1 MIKELRKTV
10 WLGGTLIVLLTLVAY
25 LPAMRGGFIWND
37 DSYVTGNQM
46 LRSLAGLGKIW
57 TRPGAT
63 EQYYPLVFTSF
74 WAEYHLWK
82 LQPFGYHF
90 VNVLLHVLNAVLL
103 WRVLRGLE
111 IQGAWWIAAIFAL
124 HPVQVES
131 VAWITERKNILS
143 GVFYLLA
150 MLAWFRFRP
159 LTASQTAGSQ
169 DWRFYPLVILLF
181 LCALLSKT
189 VTLSLPA
196 VIVLLIWWKGNRVE
210 RRDVLALVPLFA
222 LGTALG
228 FMTMWMEKHHVGAG
242 RDWILSVVQRCLLA
256 GRALWFYVGK
266 LCWPHPLTFI
276 YPRWVIDAR
285 AWWQYLF
292 PMAALVVPIT
302 LWLLRRRIGRGP
314 LVATLY
320 FEGTLVPALGFFDVY
335 PFRYSFV
342 ADHFQYLACIGPIA
356 LVVSAGAMI
365 CRRSAGQWDRL
376 VTLAAAAALLML
388 GVFTWRQGL
397 IYNDPETLW
406 RDTLAKNPDA
416 WMAHN
421 NLGLVLTDQG
431 RVEEAIAEYRASLRI
446 KPDHWG
452 AHYNLAN
459 ALVAQGKLANAI
471 TEYQVVLRAE
481 PNFAPAHDN
490 LGGALAMQGKI
501 AEATAEF
508 VAALRINPDSAEAHN
523 NLGNAL
529 LELGKVVE
537 AVAQYREAL
546 RLRPDLPPA
555 LSKMAWILATDGNAN
570 FRNGAEAIQ
579 LAERLCVVTGSHRTK
594 ALDVLAAAYAED
606 GRFSDAISVAQKA
619 VESASAAGQQE
630 MAKQIQERLKLY
642 QAGRPFH
649 EDAAQTALPAN

>member
-1 MIKELRKTV
+1 MIKEFRKTV
-10 WLGGTLIVLLTLVAY
+10 WLGGALIVLLTLVAY
-25 LPAMRGGFIWND
+25 LPAMHGGFIWND
-37 DSYVTGNQM
+37 DSYVTENHT
-46 LRSLAGLGKIW
+46 LRSLTGLGKIW
-57 TRPGAT
+57 TRPEAT

-74 WAEYHLWK
+74 WAEYHLCK

-90 VNVLLHVLNAVLL
+90 VNILLHALNAVLL
-103 WRVLRGLE
+103 WRVLRRLE
-111 IQGAWWIAAIFAL
+111 VRGAWWIAAIFAL

-131 VAWITERKNILS
+131 VAWITERKNVLS

-150 MLAWFRFRP
+150 LLAWFHFRP
-159 LTASQTAGSQ
+159 LTASHTDGSQ

-181 LCALLSKT
+181 FCALLSKT

-196 VIVLLIWWKGNRVE
+196 VIVLLIWWKGNQVE
-210 RRDVLALVPLFA
+210 RRDVLALVPLFV

-228 FMTMWMEKHHVGAG
+228 YMTMWMEKHHVGAG
-242 RDWILSVVQRCLLA
+242 EDWTLSMVQRCLLA

-276 YPRWVIDAR
+276 YPRWVINAR

-320 FEGTLVPALGFFDVY
+320 FEGTLVPALGFFDLY

-356 LVVSAGAMI
+356 LVVNAGAMI
-365 CRRSAGQWDRL
+365 YRRSAGQWSQL

-388 GVFTWRQGL
+388 GVSTRRQGL

-459 ALVAQGKLANAI
+459 ALVTQGKLADAI

-481 PNFAPAHDN
+481 PNFAPAHNN
-490 LGGALAMQGKI
+490 LGGALAKQGKV
-501 AEATAEF
+501 AKATAEF

-523 NLGNAL
+523 NLGNVL
-529 LELGKVVE
+529 LELGKVAE

-546 RLRPDLPPA
+546 RLRPDFSYA
-555 LSKMAWILATDGNAN
+555 LSKMAWILATDENAN
-570 FRNGAEAIQ
+570 FRNGAEAVQ
-579 LAERLCVVTGSHRTK
+579 LAERFCVVTGSHRTK
-594 ALDVLAAAYAED
+594 ALDVLAAAYAEA
-606 GRFSDAISVAQKA
+606 GRFSDAIRIAQKA

-649 EDAAQTALPAN
+649 EDAAQTALSAN

>member
-1 MIKELRKTV
+1 M
-10 WLGGTLIVLLTLVAY
+10 
-25 LPAMRGGFIWND
+25 
-37 DSYVTGNQM
+37 
-46 LRSLAGLGKIW
+46 
-57 TRPGAT
+57 
-63 EQYYPLVFTSF
+63 VFTSF

-90 VNVLLHVLNAVLL
+90 VNVLLHALNAVLL
-103 WRVLRGLE
+103 WRVLRRLE

-196 VIVLLIWWKGNRVE
+196 VIVLLIWWKGNRFE

-222 LGTALG
+222 LGAALG

-302 LWLLRRRIGRGP
+302 LWLLRRRIGRGL

-416 WMAHN
+416 WMVHN

-570 FRNGAEAIQ
+570 FRNGAEAVQ
-579 LAERLCVVTGSHRTK
+579 LAERLCVVSGSHRTK

-606 GRFSDAISVAQKA
+606 GRFSDAISIAQKA